1 MSSSTLATCLPHSDS
16 FSASVTR
23 TCASSASAVLA
34 AVLAATWPCSTLI
47 CSCWSASRSC
57 SVTVVQRHSQGEPV
71 SHSRSPCGSQPADP
85 AAVAQWRGRCHS
97 HTVTQLHSHTF
108 TRFRGN
114 SLSPRLLE
122 ATRLAQSHCA
132 VAVAS
137 G

>member
-1 MSSSTLATCLPHSDS
+1 MLAPGDGYL
-16 FSASVTR
+16 SAR
-23 TCASSASAVLA
+23 EGN
-34 AVLAATWPCSTLI
+34 
-47 CSCWSASRSC
+47 
-57 SVTVVQRHSQGEPV
+57 Q
-71 SHSRSPCGSQPADP
+71 RSPKRIIPIQPADP